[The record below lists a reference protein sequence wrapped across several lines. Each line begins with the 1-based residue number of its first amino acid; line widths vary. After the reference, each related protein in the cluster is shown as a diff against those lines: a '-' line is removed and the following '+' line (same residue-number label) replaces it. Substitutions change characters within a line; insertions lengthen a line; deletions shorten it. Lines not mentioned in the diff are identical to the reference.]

1 MADNFTQALQNIIK
15 FSNINLSLAK
25 GLHEVTKAL
34 QCDEKPLFVV
44 MAEDCDEARYK

>member
-1 MADNFTQALQNIIK
+1 MTDNLTLSLQKVIK

-34 QCDEKPLFVV
+34 ECEEKPLFVV